1 MIWRVFRFFLF
12 QLAGGLLGSRMGL
25 GLQPMEGAVVGM
37 FVASMSW
44 VAWDLGRARKLFRWL
59 RDGDTARPP
68 EVAGLWGEAAD
79 RVRRLL
85 GVRDRAHQDS
95 EGRLQEFLAAIQ
107 ASPNGIVL
115 LDGGGRIEWC
125 NQTAVEQ
132 FGLDARRDLQQ
143 HIGNLVRDPAFAAYQ
158 ADGNYTHDVV
168 IAGPRSSSSRPVRL
182 SVHLH
187 RYGEGRKLMMSRDV
201 TALEQADAIRR
212 DFVANVSH
220 EIRTPLTVLAGFVE
234 TMQSLPL
241 EPSERERYLGLMAQ
255 QARRMQSLV
264 DDLLTLS
271 RLEGSPPPG
280 MDEWV
285 DVRDMMEHCVQEA
298 RSLSDLMSP
307 PGHALTSLMA
317 QDCTVAGSRSEL
329 LSAMVNLV
337 NNAVRYTPA
346 GGRVQ
351 ILWRLLE
358 DGQGEF
364 SVTDSGPG
372 IAPEHLPRI
381 TERFY
386 RVDRSRSRET
396 GGTGLGLAIVK
407 HVAQRHGAQL
417 RIDSTP
423 GRGSTFAIA
432 LPASRVRV
440 APVAEPAVLP

>member
-12 QLAGGLLGSRMGL
+12 QLAGGILGYRMAL
-25 GLQPMEGAVVGM
+25 GVHPLEGALAGM
-37 FVASMSW
+37 FVASASW
-44 VAWDLGRARKLFRWL
+44 VAWDLTRAQRIFRWL
-59 RDGDTARPP
+59 REGDSASPP
-68 EVAGLWGEAAD
+68 AVAGLWGEAAD

-85 GVRDRAHQDS
+85 RTRDRALHES
-95 EGRLQEFLAAIQ
+95 EARLQEFLAAIQ
-107 ASPNGIVL
+107 ASPNGIIL

-125 NQTAVEQ
+125 NQTAVEH

-143 HIGNLVRDPAFAAYQ
+143 HIGNLVRDPQFAAYQ
-158 ADGNYTHDVV
+158 AGGDYAHDVA
-168 IAGPRSSSSRPVRL
+168 IPGPASTSSRPVRL

-187 RYGEGRKLMMSRDV
+187 RYGEGRKLMMSRDI
-201 TALEQADAIRR
+201 TTLEQADAMRR

-241 EPSERERYLGLMAQ
+241 GDADRQRYLGLMAQ
-255 QARRMQSLV
+255 QAQRMQSLV

-285 DVRDMMEHCVQEA
+285 DVRQIMEHCTLEG
-298 RSLSDLMSP
+298 RSLSEMMAP
-307 PGHALTSLMA
+307 QGHVLTALMA
-317 QDCTVAGSRSEL
+317 QDCAVAGSRSEL
-329 LSAMVNLV
+329 FSAAVNLV

-346 GGRVQ
+346 GGNIQ
-351 ILWRLLE
+351 LLWRILE

-407 HVAQRHGAQL
+407 HVAHRHGAQL

-423 GRGSTFAIA
+423 GRGSTFAIVI
-432 LPASRVRV
+432 PASRIRAAS
-440 APVAEPAVLP
+440 APV